1 MLQRTC
7 IRTKAQQERYSGFIP
22 ISIYVHIKGSYL
34 NTDGYI

>member
-7 IRTKAQQERYSGFIP
+7 IRQQERLSGFIP

-34 NTDGYI
+34 NPDGYI